1 MNILSI
7 PNLGESNERH
17 YVLSTVMKKGVP
29 KGLWLE
35 FGVASGK
42 TINLISNYTDVVYG
56 FDSFEG
62 LPEKWRDGFEKGA
75 FNRNGEFPQVND
87 NVILI
92 KGLFTDTLAPFLK
105 EQNKKISFIHIDCD
119 LYSSTKTILEEI
131 FPYLDKECIL
141 VFDELV
147 NYPGYEDGELKAFS
161 EFISK
166 HNLMYEWIGMNGTIG
181 LKGGRHECVGV
192 KLFL

>member
-1 MNILSI
+1 MNILYI
-7 PNLGESNERH
+7 PNLGESKERH
-17 YVLSTVMKKGVP
+17 YVLSTVMQKGVP

-35 FGVASGK
+35 FGVATGK
-42 TINLISNYTDVVYG
+42 TINLISNYTDLVYG

-92 KGLFTDTLAPFLK
+92 KGLFTDTLALFLK
-105 EQNKKISFIHIDCD
+105 EQNKKISFMHIDCD
-119 LYSSTKTILEEI
+119 LYTSTKTILEET

-147 NYPGYEDGELKAFS
+147 NYPGYESGELMAFS
-161 EFISK
+161 EFILK
-166 HNLMYEWIGMNGTIG
+166 HNLRYEWIGMNGTIG
-181 LKGGRHECVGV
+181 MKGGRHECVGV